1 MPGANNNPLEFA
13 DDKISEVEKKLA
25 EQNKNLSQRQKEIF
39 ARINDIPVEQD
50 AEKKPKENRVSD
62 NSVVIKNLRTFQG
75 DVAEAIQKQN
85 ASVVTIAVAEK
96 KKKEREALINAGTN
110 TPSPSQIIPV
120 KKKRE
125 PLNPQLKKNILLV
138 SLSVLLIIAGAGS
151 IFAFYKI
158 QKQTPPQLVE
168 NSTHTSIIGWS
179 KKNQITVI
187 GRDRD
192 ALIEQVFNESQKS
205 SLNNGEILY
214 LELVS
219 STTERIDTQ
228 TFLNAMKT
236 QIPPSLARAFGPTF
250 MFGIYQMGNSPV
262 PFLLIR
268 LESFD
273 RSYDGMLSWEKTM
286 FEDIGP
292 LFTSSILPVQETT
305 SNNGSSTTK
314 ILQFNTSYSSGFFD
328 ETVRNKDVRVLEN
341 NRGETLLVYSF
352 LDKETLLIT
361 SQSALLKE
369 LVDKLVS
376 KQLIR

>member
-25 EQNKNLSQRQKEIF
+25 EQNKNLSQKQKEIF
-39 ARINDIPVEQD
+39 ARINGLPVEQD
-50 AEKKPKENRVSD
+50 NEEKLKENQN
-62 NSVVIKNLRTFQG
+62 NSIVIKNLRTFQG

-96 KKKEREALINAGTN
+96 KKQEKEAKVNAVTNTPPPSQILPIKKERE
-110 TPSPSQIIPV
+110 
-120 KKKRE
+120 
-125 PLNPQLKKNILLV
+125 PLDPQLKKNILLI
-138 SLSVLLIIAGAGS
+138 SLSILLIILGAGS
-151 IFAFYKI
+151 IFVFYKI
-158 QKQTPPQLVE
+158 QKQQPQQLVE
-168 NSTHTSIIGWS
+168 NSTQTSIIGWS

-192 ALIEQVFNESQKS
+192 ALIEQVFNEGQKS

-250 MFGIYQMGNSPV
+250 MFGIYQLGDRPT

-268 LESFD
+268 LDSFD
-273 RSYDGMLSWEKTM
+273 RSYDGMLTWEKTL
-286 FEDIGP
+286 FEDIGS

-305 SNNGSSTTK
+305 STNGSSTTK
-314 ILQFNTSYSSGFFD
+314 ILQFNASYSSGFFD
-328 ETVRNKDVRVLEN
+328 ETIKNKDVRILEN

-361 SQSALLKE
+361 SQTDLLKE